1 MAALG
6 RTASI
11 AQELLIPRVIE
22 ELEELA
28 DFDPKFPGPEGDR
41 ANDTLN
47 KVAKELKSSDIPLSP
62 IAQSVVTAAIQRSK
76 GNVTTH
82 MDAVKDN
89 IAKLL
94 AELKKMQGGRRRR
107 PSKKTRK
114 SRKAKRSMRTR
125 KMRRG
130 GDLRGTLSAAAAKA
144 KAFGTAGVGKAKAFG
159 EKGVAAIKRPF
170 QPETEEEAKK
180 DYFTAT
186 GDYDTDMGVKQ

>member
-1 MAALG
+1 MIVEAKQQLEEIIKTKDSKTPG
-6 RTASI
+6 VLHRDISNVISTIQASVNLS
-11 AQELLIPRVIE
+11 AE
-22 ELEELA
+22 ELKDLKAAVEDVKNLRGGPNTTDEARLGLYKRLVSELEKA
-28 DFDPKFPGPEGDR
+28 EK
-41 ANDTLN
+41 
-47 KVAKELKSSDIPLSP
+47 KVS
-62 IAQSVVTAAIQRSK
+62 
-76 GNVTTH
+76 
-82 MDAVKDN
+82 
-89 IAKLL
+89 
-94 AELKKMQGGRRRR
+94 GGRRRR

-130 GDLRGTLSAAAAKA
+130 GNFVAKM
-144 KAFGTAGVGKAKAFG
+144 KAFGTAGVGKVKALG